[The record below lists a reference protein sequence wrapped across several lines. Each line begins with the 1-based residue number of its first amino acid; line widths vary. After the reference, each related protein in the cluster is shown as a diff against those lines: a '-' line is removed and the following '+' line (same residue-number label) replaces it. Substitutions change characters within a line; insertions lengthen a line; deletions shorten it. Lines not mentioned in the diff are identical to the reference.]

1 MEFNIELGSPD
12 KTGVVLSVCS
22 INPEIYNNA
31 IVTEKVINEAQI
43 VFDSIIAHLDEPP
56 ENNTKEFFVIRKQIE
71 IEPHIEISVF
81 ANFFVDI
88 SDKTLGIEDDF
99 LFKYICHT
107 LAAFCSRL
115 KLMLREELKN
125 K

>member
-1 MEFNIELGSPD
+1 MEFNIELGSPEQ
-12 KTGVVLSVCS
+12 TGVVLSVCS
-22 INPEIYNNA
+22 ISPEICNNA
-31 IVTEKVINEAQI
+31 IITEKIINEAQI

-56 ENNTKEFFVIRKQIE
+56 ENNTKEFLLIRRQIE

-81 ANFFVDI
+81 ANFYVNIF
-88 SDKTLGIEDDF
+88 DKSLGIEDDF
-99 LFKYICHT
+99 LYKYIYHT